1 MSDPK
6 GLIKADNIFISPF
19 SLFFFFKA
27 TMDRLAKLK
36 ITCSNAR
43 IHAKFDLLGENHG
56 KEITD
61 LQQKMSKEEEFV
73 AEKEKRVVTLA
84 EMCSSPGHAC
94 SPQCIEDTKQAK
106 RDVKQAKLDMETGF
120 AIAFDNIDG
129 RRERKHMTKE
139 NQNLDFHWVNHK
151 IIMNRVSGNGL
162 DTSTRDIHGVSNIQF
177 LPTVQDQKHQR
188 YNYIVLVSRI
198 LVEHLECFSFLRDV
212 CIFHIPHKYSK
223 EMTKKSETVSL

>member
-1 MSDPK
+1 
-6 GLIKADNIFISPF
+6 
-19 SLFFFFKA
+19 
-27 TMDRLAKLK
+27 MDRLAKLK
-36 ITCSNAR
+36 ITCSNVR
-43 IHAKFDLLGENHG
+43 IRAKFDLLGENHG

-61 LQQKMSKEEEFV
+61 LQLKMSKEEEVV
-73 AEKEKRVVTLA
+73 AEKEKRVATLV

-94 SPQCIEDTKQAK
+94 SPQCVEDTTQAK

-129 RRERKHMTKE
+129 RCERKHMTKD

-151 IIMNRVSGNGL
+151 IIINRVSGNGL
-162 DTSTRDIHGVSNIQF
+162 DTSIRDIRGVSNIQF

-188 YNYIVLVSRI
+188 HNYIVLVSRI
-198 LVEHLECFSFLRDV
+198 IVEHLECFSFLKDV

-223 EMTKKSETVSL
+223 EMARKSETVSL